1 MLQSLFIKN
10 YALIDS
16 VELNF
21 NDGFTAITGETGTG
35 KSIILGALSLVL
47 GERADTSVL
56 FDKDKKCVIES
67 KFILEDPSINKFLE
81 DNNLDSNTDS
91 SVIIRREIS
100 AKGNSRIFINDTPVQ
115 LNILRQFSK
124 FLLDLNTQYQKFSL
138 SDSANQLN
146 YLDLYSNN
154 SKLLDKYEKVYNNY
168 KTINQNIEKAKS
180 KLSKLQTE
188 EDYYKFLNK
197 ELEDAN
203 LYKNEDVDIEE
214 ELKVLENVDNIKT
227 KLSTSLEILSENEQ
241 YNCKL
246 LIHDVCNYIDD
257 IADYLPK
264 EDKIAE
270 RLNNI
275 YYELEDIILELDKL
289 NSNIVPDDSRIEYLN
304 ERLNYIN
311 ILLAKHK
318 VANVNDLLQVSN
330 DISSKIDE
338 INNLSLEIETLNKQ
352 LAESFN
358 TVKTIG
364 LELSSIRKKQAEK
377 LSKKVS
383 DVLKELG
390 IPFAQFKV
398 VVEEDTTNFTET
410 GCNTTNFLFTANK
423 GSNLLPLMSVASG
436 GELSRVMLALKS
448 VIIKQKTIPTVVFDE
463 IDSGIS
469 GLAATKVA
477 SKLKEISENKMQ
489 VITITHLPQ
498 IAAKADHQFLVYKE
512 STDKRTYT
520 KVQKLDYNSRVDV
533 IAGMISGDKITAEA
547 KENAKQLL
555 NI

>member
-410 GCNTTNFLFTANK
+410 GCNITNFLFTANK